1 MPAGEVGAY
10 AGNATIDPTPRRGK
24 TPPAMSALP
33 QTIDVAT
40 PAITRP
46 AWVDKLERAGRIT
59 AMCLL
64 VLLVPGEAYRCSA
77 GARLPRP

>member
-1 MPAGEVGAY
+1 
-10 AGNATIDPTPRRGK
+10 
-24 TPPAMSALP
+24 MSALP
-33 QTIDVAT
+33 QTIDVAS

-46 AWVDKLERAGRIT
+46 AWADKLERAGRIT
-59 AMCLL
+59 GMCLL